1 MNRRFSAFLCLFG
14 LQCLAAPACAQPGPA
29 PESTAESAVAATV
42 GDDPIEVAE
51 VQRMMDL
58 IFHDKKPAGAL
69 LPMAQA
75 QVLEEIVNRRLV
87 LAYARRVGDSPS
99 AEELAK
105 AKNQLQIRLAAQ
117 GRKVS
122 DAGKAGPITPANLE
136 QQALWRLVWDRY
148 LAKYRTSQRR
158 ETWFQN
164 HHRDLDGT
172 ELVVSHILLRPAA
185 GTSLKDVEALEKQAE
200 TIRAEIAS
208 GKLDFAAAA
217 EKYSAGPS
225 GKQGGRL
232 GKIGR
237 HGPMDESFSR
247 AAFELKAGEIS
258 PPVRSRFGVH
268 LIRCDTVVPGTKK
281 VSDLTAPIDE
291 ALAQELLDKISQ
303 LQRQRTPVKYSSAWP
318 HFRPGTRELA
328 K

>member
-1 MNRRFSAFLCLFG
+1 M
-14 LQCLAAPACAQPGPA
+14 
-29 PESTAESAVAATV
+29 AVAATV
-42 GDDPIEVAE
+42 GDDPVEVAE
-51 VQRMMDL
+51 AQRMFDL
-58 IFHDKKPAGAL
+58 VFHNKKKRSADL
-69 LPMAQA
+69 LAMAQA

-87 LAYARRVGDSPS
+87 LAYARRVGEAPG

-105 AKNQLQIRLAAQ
+105 AKKELQLRLAAQ

-122 DAGKAGPITPANLE
+122 DVLKAESITPADLDR
-136 QQALWRLVWDRY
+136 QVIWRLVWDRY
-148 LAKYRTSQRR
+148 LAKYRTPQRR

-185 GTSLKDVEALEKQAE
+185 GAGPKEIEDLQKRAE
-200 TIRAEIAS
+200 SIRAEIAS

-225 GKQGGRL
+225 SKQGGRL

-258 PPVRSRFGVH
+258 PPVLSPFGVH
-268 LIRCDTVVPGTKK
+268 LIRCEEVLPGTKK
-281 VSDLTAPIDE
+281 VADLGGPIDE
-291 ALAQELLDKISQ
+291 ALAKELLEKVSQ
-303 LQRQRTPVKYSSAWP
+303 LERQQTTVEYTSAWP
-318 HFRPGTRELA
+318 HFKPGTRELA